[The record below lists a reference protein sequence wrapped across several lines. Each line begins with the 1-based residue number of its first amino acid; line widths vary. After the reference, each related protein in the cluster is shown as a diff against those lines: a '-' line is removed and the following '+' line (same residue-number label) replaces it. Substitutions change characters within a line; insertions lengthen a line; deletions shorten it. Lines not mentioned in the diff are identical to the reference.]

1 MHPHPAASRCAVHR
15 LGLVEYQEAWAL
27 QRRLAE
33 ACRERGELHLLLLEH
48 PPTYTLGARGKQEHL
63 LLSEAALAR
72 LGASVHCVDR
82 GGDIT
87 FHGPGQ
93 LVGYP
98 ILDLRRWNQGPLWY
112 VRSLEAVLIDA
123 LASFGIDAARMPG
136 RPGVWAGRAKIASI
150 GVHISRGITS
160 HGFALNV
167 DPDLTFFSH
176 IVPCGLPDVSMTSM
190 AEALQHRATNCAASA
205 AHMPPPSVGDI
216 QMPAVID
223 TVVEAFARAFE
234 LEMEDLGRRGDHL
247 VALGG
252 QPPAPTPVLG

>member
-1 MHPHPAASRCAVHR
+1 MQAHPPPQAGCAVHR
-15 LGLVEYQEAWAL
+15 LGLVDYQEAWAL
-27 QRRLAE
+27 QRRLGE

-63 LLSEAALAR
+63 LLNEAALAR
-72 LGASVHCVDR
+72 LGASVHRVDR

-123 LASFGIDAARMPG
+123 LALFDIDAARMPG
-136 RPGVWAGRAKIASI
+136 RPGVWVGRAKIASI

-167 DPDLTFFSH
+167 DPDLAFFSH

-190 AEALQHRATNCAASA
+190 ITILQHRAMNCATSEPK
-205 AHMPPPSVGDI
+205 HMPPTSVGGV

-223 TVVEAFARAFE
+223 AVVEAFARAFE
-234 LEMEDLGRRGDHL
+234 LEMQDGDRI
-247 VALGG
+247 VA
-252 QPPAPTPVLG
+252 PAAWTPAAAL